1 MFVYAFHIGSTKRH
15 LNHADNIFYP
25 NFIITLKKRS
35 LWCSLESIIY
45 GKFCNIMCLAVQ
57 LVMSFEKKRC
67 NYEKERFANRTDLI
81 LHCSIIHST
90 LRGWLNNTVN

>member
-1 MFVYAFHIGSTKRH
+1 
-15 LNHADNIFYP
+15 
-25 NFIITLKKRS
+25 
-35 LWCSLESIIY
+35 
-45 GKFCNIMCLAVQ
+45 MCLAVQ